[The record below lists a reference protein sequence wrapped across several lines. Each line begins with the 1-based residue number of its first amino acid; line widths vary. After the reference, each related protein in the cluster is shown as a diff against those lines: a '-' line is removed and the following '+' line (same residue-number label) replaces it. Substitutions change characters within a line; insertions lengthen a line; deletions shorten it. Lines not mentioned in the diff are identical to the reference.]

1 MTGVPGRGGLE
12 TDRQEEE
19 GVLLGRMISQ
29 HEEKETETE
38 AVPEGAPEAG
48 QQLFASNAPHSFS
61 SHPSPPTTAS
71 SDLKHLLQEAC
82 WSRLDGVRSSPP
94 APSTL

>member
-19 GVLLGRMISQ
+19 VVLQGCVISQ
-29 HEEKETETE
+29 HEEEETETE

-61 SHPSPPTTAS
+61 PHPSPPTTTS
-71 SDLKHLLQEAC
+71 PDLKHLLQEA
-82 WSRLDGVRSSPP
+82 LLGLP
-94 APSTL
+94 